1 MEPPASSGPQP
12 KQPRGL
18 LSPREKASLRGA
30 VRAYVH
36 TRAPGPLPAPGAA
49 LRLEEVGVARLQRR
63 RLQVGGGG
71 GWRLERDAPT
81 AGTPRMCRGFLG
93 TRDCLL
99 RDPSCQAQGGGV
111 PSGFGGGLAAWL
123 GGSGF
128 GRLETGPGLWR
139 AWGSF
144 EAGAQSHTASG
155 LGRQLALVKPSASG
169 LQVGEK
175 ECGAEESM
183 GGFGGKSV
191 GSWAHP
197 PLSLPL
203 SFSLFLSLSL
213 SLSHTHTHTH

>member
-93 TRDCLL
+93 TRDSLL
-99 RDPSCQAQGGGV
+99 RDPSCEAEGGGV

-128 GRLETGPGLWR
+128 QETGL
-139 AWGSF
+139 
-144 EAGAQSHTASG
+144 
-155 LGRQLALVKPSASG
+155 K
-169 LQVGEK
+169 QVL
-175 ECGAEESM
+175 
-183 GGFGGKSV
+183 GFGVLGVPSRQAPRHTQPQDWAA
-191 GSWAHP
+191 SWPWSSP
-197 PLSLPL
+197 PHQG
-203 SFSLFLSLSL
+203 FR
-213 SLSHTHTHTH
+213 

>member
-1 MEPPASSGPQP
+1 
-12 KQPRGL
+12 
-18 LSPREKASLRGA
+18 
-30 VRAYVH
+30 
-36 TRAPGPLPAPGAA
+36 
-49 LRLEEVGVARLQRR
+49 
-63 RLQVGGGG
+63 
-71 GWRLERDAPT
+71 
-81 AGTPRMCRGFLG
+81 MCRGFLG

-197 PLSLPL
+197 PVSLPL
-203 SFSLFLSLSL
+203 FSLSLSL
-213 SLSHTHTHTH
+213 SLSWSLPTHKDLEVQAEKHSSGTGIEPAGFFVQEWRQAGAVSSG

>member
-1 MEPPASSGPQP
+1 
-12 KQPRGL
+12 
-18 LSPREKASLRGA
+18 
-30 VRAYVH
+30 
-36 TRAPGPLPAPGAA
+36 
-49 LRLEEVGVARLQRR
+49 
-63 RLQVGGGG
+63 
-71 GWRLERDAPT
+71 
-81 AGTPRMCRGFLG
+81 MCRGFLG

-203 SFSLFLSLSL
+203 SFSLCLCLSLSL
-213 SLSHTHTHTH
+213 SLSLTHTHTHTHTHIEEAEGNVLVSF

>member
-1 MEPPASSGPQP
+1 
-12 KQPRGL
+12 
-18 LSPREKASLRGA
+18 
-30 VRAYVH
+30 
-36 TRAPGPLPAPGAA
+36 
-49 LRLEEVGVARLQRR
+49 
-63 RLQVGGGG
+63 
-71 GWRLERDAPT
+71 
-81 AGTPRMCRGFLG
+81 MCGCFLG
-93 TRDCLL
+93 TRDSLL
-99 RDPSCQAQGGGV
+99 GDTSCQAEGGGRRAEGGGV
-111 PSGFGGGLAAWL
+111 PSGFGGGFAAWL

-144 EAGAQSHTASG
+144 EAGAQTHTASG

-203 SFSLFLSLSL
+203 SFSLSL
-213 SLSHTHTHTH
+213 SLSHTHTHTHTHIEEAEGNVLVSF

>member
-1 MEPPASSGPQP
+1 MFPGHQGLSPP
-12 KQPRGL
+12 RTL
-18 LSPREKASLRGA
+18 LS
-30 VRAYVH
+30 
-36 TRAPGPLPAPGAA
+36 
-49 LRLEEVGVARLQRR
+49 
-63 RLQVGGGG
+63 GG
-71 GWRLERDAPT
+71 
-81 AGTPRMCRGFLG
+81 
-93 TRDCLL
+93 
-99 RDPSCQAQGGGV
+99 GGGV
-111 PSGFGGGLAAWL
+111 PSGFGGGFAAWL

-128 GRLETGPGLWR
+128 GRLETGSGLWR

-197 PLSLPL
+197 PVCPLSLSL
-203 SFSLFLSLSL
+203 SFSPSLSPFLSLSL
-213 SLSHTHTHTH
+213 SITHTHTHTHTLRRLREMSLCPFEKSLSWQQGARLWRPDGNQV

>member
-1 MEPPASSGPQP
+1 
-12 KQPRGL
+12 
-18 LSPREKASLRGA
+18 
-30 VRAYVH
+30 
-36 TRAPGPLPAPGAA
+36 
-49 LRLEEVGVARLQRR
+49 
-63 RLQVGGGG
+63 
-71 GWRLERDAPT
+71 
-81 AGTPRMCRGFLG
+81 MCRGFLG
-93 TRDCLL
+93 TRDSLL
-99 RDPSCQAQGGGV
+99 RDTSCEAEGGGV
-111 PSGFGGGLAAWL
+111 PSGFGGGFAAWL

-175 ECGAEESM
+175 ECGAEESR

-197 PLSLPL
+197 PVSLPL
-203 SFSLFLSLSL
+203 FSLSLSL
-213 SLSHTHTHTH
+213 SLSVSLTHTHTLRRLREMSLCRFEKSLSWQQGARLWRPD

>member
-1 MEPPASSGPQP
+1 
-12 KQPRGL
+12 
-18 LSPREKASLRGA
+18 
-30 VRAYVH
+30 
-36 TRAPGPLPAPGAA
+36 
-49 LRLEEVGVARLQRR
+49 
-63 RLQVGGGG
+63 
-71 GWRLERDAPT
+71 
-81 AGTPRMCRGFLG
+81 MCRGFLG

-144 EAGAQSHTASG
+144 EVGAQTHTASG

-191 GSWAHP
+191 GSWPHP
-197 PLSLPL
+197 PVSLPL
-203 SFSLFLSLSL
+203 SLSLTHRHTDTHTH
-213 SLSHTHTHTH
+213 SHTHTHTHTLRRLREMSLCRFEKSLSWQQGARLWRPD

>member
-1 MEPPASSGPQP
+1 M
-12 KQPRGL
+12 
-18 LSPREKASLRGA
+18 
-30 VRAYVH
+30 
-36 TRAPGPLPAPGAA
+36 
-49 LRLEEVGVARLQRR
+49 
-63 RLQVGGGG
+63 
-71 GWRLERDAPT
+71 
-81 AGTPRMCRGFLG
+81 
-93 TRDCLL
+93 
-99 RDPSCQAQGGGV
+99 
-111 PSGFGGGLAAWL
+111 PSGFGGGFAAWL

-197 PLSLPL
+197 PVSLPL
-203 SFSLFLSLSL
+203 FSLSLSLSL
-213 SLSHTHTHTH
+213 SLSHSHTHTHTHTHTLRRLREMSLCRFEKSLSWQQGARLWRPD

>member
-1 MEPPASSGPQP
+1 M
-12 KQPRGL
+12 
-18 LSPREKASLRGA
+18 
-30 VRAYVH
+30 
-36 TRAPGPLPAPGAA
+36 
-49 LRLEEVGVARLQRR
+49 VGGARLQRR
-63 RLQVGGGG
+63 RLHVGG

-81 AGTPRMCRGFLG
+81 AGPQRTCGCFLG
-93 TRDCLL
+93 SRDSLL
-99 RDPSCQAQGGGV
+99 RDTSCQLEGGGV
-111 PSGFGGGLAAWL
+111 PSGFGGGFAAWV

-128 GRLETGPGLWR
+128 GRPEAGPGLWR
-139 AWGSF
+139 AWGSL
-144 EAGAQSHTASG
+144 EAGAQTHTASG

-203 SFSLFLSLSL
+203 SFSLCLSLSLSL
-213 SLSHTHTHTH
+213 SLSHTHTHTHTLRRLREMSLCRFEKSLSWQQGARLWRPD

>member
-1 MEPPASSGPQP
+1 
-12 KQPRGL
+12 
-18 LSPREKASLRGA
+18 
-30 VRAYVH
+30 
-36 TRAPGPLPAPGAA
+36 
-49 LRLEEVGVARLQRR
+49 
-63 RLQVGGGG
+63 
-71 GWRLERDAPT
+71 
-81 AGTPRMCRGFLG
+81 MCRGFLG

-183 GGFGGKSV
+183 GAFGGKSV

-197 PLSLPL
+197 PV
-203 SFSLFLSLSL
+203 FSLCLSRTHE
-213 SLSHTHTHTH
+213 HTHTHTHTHTLRRQREMSLCRFEKSLSWQQGARLWRPD

>member
-1 MEPPASSGPQP
+1 M
-12 KQPRGL
+12 
-18 LSPREKASLRGA
+18 
-30 VRAYVH
+30 
-36 TRAPGPLPAPGAA
+36 
-49 LRLEEVGVARLQRR
+49 
-63 RLQVGGGG
+63 
-71 GWRLERDAPT
+71 
-81 AGTPRMCRGFLG
+81 
-93 TRDCLL
+93 
-99 RDPSCQAQGGGV
+99 
-111 PSGFGGGLAAWL
+111 PSGFGGGFAAWL

-203 SFSLFLSLSL
+203 SFSLSLSL
-213 SLSHTHTHTH
+213 THTHTHPHTH